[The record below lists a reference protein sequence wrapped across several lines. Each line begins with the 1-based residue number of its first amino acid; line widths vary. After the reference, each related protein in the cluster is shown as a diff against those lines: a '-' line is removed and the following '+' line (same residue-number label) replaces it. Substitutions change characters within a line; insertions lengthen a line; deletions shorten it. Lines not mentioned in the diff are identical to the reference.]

1 MDNRHLPSPR
11 KLAIAVE
18 YRITFGIQ
26 TKTNIYRSIALS
38 IHLSSIIPFDL
49 TALFIADFVYLL
61 YFDMEHN

>member
-38 IHLSSIIPFDL
+38 IHLSIYHLSFHLIL
-49 TALFIADFVYLL
+49 QHYL
-61 YFDMEHN
+61 